1 MTCEWKRG
9 SMRSLLKCKYKS
21 KSRHISQFYS
31 VKSDQLKMSLDYLAN
46 SDFEIAGTVL
56 GELDMIKDIWFM
68 SDKCQAKEV

>member
-1 MTCEWKRG
+1 
-9 SMRSLLKCKYKS
+9 
-21 KSRHISQFYS
+21 
-31 VKSDQLKMSLDYLAN
+31 MSLDYLAN